1 VRTFAVSLLAGA
13 VLCGVVGSWWDARR
27 RAVDNDRFQFEIN
40 AQSPASY
47 FTDVQKT
54 SWDVVC
60 RIDALMSASSALS
73 RGNYDV
79 QDVTFMPEDRVVGEQ
94 KHGIV
99 FLDSKAR
106 TARVF
111 VLDNFNIYALDG
123 ERCLTRRQAFYRIDT
138 VETGNFTYR
147 KLTFVRR

>member
-1 VRTFAVSLLAGA
+1 VRKVAVFLVAGA
-13 VLCGVVGSWWDARR
+13 VLCGVIGSWWDTRR

-40 AQSPASY
+40 AQSPTSY

-60 RIDALMSASSALS
+60 RIDALMSASTALR
-73 RGNYDV
+73 RGGYEL
-79 QDVTFMPEDRVVGEQ
+79 QDVTFMPEDRVIGEQ

-99 FLDSKAR
+99 FLDRSAR

-111 VLDNFNIYALDG
+111 VLDDFNIYALEG
-123 ERCLTRRQAFYRIDT
+123 ERCLGRGQAFYRIDT